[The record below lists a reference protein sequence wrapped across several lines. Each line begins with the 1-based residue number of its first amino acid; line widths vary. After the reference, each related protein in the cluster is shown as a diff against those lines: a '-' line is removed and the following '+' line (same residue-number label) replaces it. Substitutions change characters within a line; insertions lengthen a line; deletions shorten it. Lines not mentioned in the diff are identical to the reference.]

1 MFTVVA
7 MVTESLIKQ
16 VQLLELLGYP
26 LPRGQAGLT
35 DAICRRR
42 FDSENH
48 IHMCPGSQPRG
59 THASTSN

>member
-1 MFTVVA
+1 

-35 DAICRRR
+35 DTTCRKR

-48 IHMCPGSQPRG
+48 IYMFPGTQPRG
-59 THASTSN
+59 THALTSN